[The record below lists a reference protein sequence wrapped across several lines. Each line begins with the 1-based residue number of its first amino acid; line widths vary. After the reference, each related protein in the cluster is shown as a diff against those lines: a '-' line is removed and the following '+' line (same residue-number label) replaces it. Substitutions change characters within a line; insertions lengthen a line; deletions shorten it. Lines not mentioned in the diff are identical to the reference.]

1 MRPHGDSSLEGAD
14 RNLLQPPDRFGTP
27 TSKGIKKNCKCY
39 MAKWSLKFTSTMN
52 EKNYY
57 KQRDK
62 EEL

>member
-1 MRPHGDSSLEGAD
+1 MSPHEDSSSKGDD
-14 RNLLQPPDRFGTP
+14 RIFLPPPDRFDTP

-39 MAKWSLKFTSTMN
+39 MTKWSLKFTSTMN
-52 EKNYY
+52 EKNSY